1 MATKDSRLA
10 LAAALDY
17 LKEHPNA
24 SPNCQH
30 AVLVRES
37 MQNPALRSFVGI
49 ALETLEPADNNQLI
63 AYDPNTN
70 YKPTENPT
78 TGLEHIQCQVGE
90 PPRRFGCQLTP
101 FQRGMRE
108 QLSWAAGESG
118 VGTEVLIAC
127 VMLDREFASKTTL
140 PIFSFENAPTAPQPL
155 QPIQKPSRAQI
166 LLGIKFIDYQ
176 LAQLGMVDCEDHD
189 HKRLGLA
196 SALATV
202 RSAYA
207 MSVCGAEPARTVQ
220 THLPDW
226 APSRKRPRPEQEE
239 EGRKRAK
246 PT

>member
-17 LKEHPNA
+17 LKGHPNA
-24 SPNCQH
+24 SPDCQH
-30 AVLVRES
+30 AILVRKS

-49 ALETLEPADNNQLI
+49 VIEALEPADDDQAT
-63 AYDPNTN
+63 AYDPNTI
-70 YKPTENPT
+70 YRPTENAT
-78 TGLEHIQCQVGE
+78 TELEHIRCQVGE

-108 QLSWAAGESG
+108 QLSWAAGESS

-127 VMLDREFASKTTL
+127 AMLDREFASKTTL

-155 QPIQKPSRAQI
+155 QPIQKPSRAQT

-176 LAQLGMVDCEDHD
+176 LAQLGMVECDDHD
-189 HKRLGLA
+189 HERLDLA

-220 THLPDW
+220 THLHGW
-226 APSRKRPRPEQEE
+226 APSRKRPRPEQGK